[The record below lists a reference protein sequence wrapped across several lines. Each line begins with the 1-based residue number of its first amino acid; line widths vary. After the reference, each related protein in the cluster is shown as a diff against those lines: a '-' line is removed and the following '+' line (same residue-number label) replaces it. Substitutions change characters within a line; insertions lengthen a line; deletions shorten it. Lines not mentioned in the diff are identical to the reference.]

1 MPKSENKKKIEYFNC
16 SIYFKEIKFIVNKL
30 SYKKTQKT
38 LPTDGYMLVN
48 SVKYIRNSANPTQI
62 LPENRGEMVLFQLIL
77 WS

>member
-1 MPKSENKKKIEYFNC
+1 MPKSENKENIEYFNC

-38 LPTDGYMLVN
+38 LPTDGHMLVN

-62 LPENRGEMVLFQLIL
+62 LPENRGEMDPSQLIL
-77 WS
+77 